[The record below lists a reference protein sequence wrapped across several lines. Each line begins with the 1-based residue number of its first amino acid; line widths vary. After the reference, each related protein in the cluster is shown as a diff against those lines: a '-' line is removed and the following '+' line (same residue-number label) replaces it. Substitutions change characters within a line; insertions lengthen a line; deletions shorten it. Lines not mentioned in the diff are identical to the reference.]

1 MSEPKKPLSAAT
13 LAAFLAG
20 AGFGVGTEIIIRPAT
35 TEEPGWRC
43 SVMQNN
49 DVFCSTLGEAVNLS
63 DDLTV
68 RIDSPDAGV
77 PDAGVPDGHP

>member
-1 MSEPKKPLSAAT
+1 MSAEKKPLTAST

-20 AGFGVGTEIIIRPAT
+20 AGLGVGTEVIIRPAEP
-35 TEEPGWRC
+35 EEPGWRC
-43 SVMQNN
+43 SVLQNN
-49 DVFCSTLGEAVNLS
+49 SEFCTTLGEAVNLS

-77 PDAGVPDGHP
+77 PDGHP